1 MWDLVRRYILYMS
14 EPCILCQPQTPRDS
28 TEVLG
33 FMGQLIITHVLFMT
47 VSLLIGP
54 YRTWRSVFG
63 PLFFFCMRK
72 IEVSSS
78 WAVIGR
84 TTGNSKILYGAL
96 NSINTMTAV

>member
-14 EPCILCQPQTPRDS
+14 EPCVLCQPQTPRDS

-47 VSLLIGP
+47 VSLLIVP

-63 PLFFFCMRK
+63 PFFVC
-72 IEVSSS
+72 
-78 WAVIGR
+78 GR
-84 TTGNSKILYGAL
+84 SRFRVHGRWLEELQRT
-96 NSINTMTAV
+96 V